1 MKVFAMGKKLF
12 CLLLVCA
19 VLPAFAADPA
29 SLSRI
34 SVDQLEHLLSSAK
47 SRSDGDEAR
56 QLSGLELTERL
67 STARYEQLKA
77 LLPGEK
83 SQRALLALADLS
95 AFLAPPASEIPA
107 TATPDLATQQRML
120 ARTVG
125 YLAKTLPLLP
135 NLFAT
140 RNTSRFESQPSSA
153 NLAGY
158 SPVRAVDQS
167 TATVFYRDGQEFE
180 DAGVS
185 ARGKRQSPDKGLTTW
200 GEFGPILGIVVMD
213 AARSHLEWSHWELGS
228 SGALAVF
235 RYSVPKEKS
244 HYDVRFCCV
253 IQQHGFEFS
262 VLKQLAGYH
271 GEIAVDPA
279 SGTIMRL
286 SLVADLAP
294 GNPIEQASILVEYGP
309 QDVGGETFI
318 CPVRGIA
325 LAKGPDLKTL
335 NDAMAQRHEAGMEH
349 LQASLEK
356 ASLQALERAPE
367 QTLLNDVVFREYH
380 LYAVKAR
387 ILTEKEAKEAIENPA
402 PAAAPAPGTP
412 SFANAK
418 PSEEVEAPKA
428 PPRQLASEEFASNAP
443 PPPVAG
449 PPSSIP
455 EIYVT
460 PAYSLPQ
467 EPTISLSSAPQGTP
481 TFRINA
487 RSVDVPLVA
496 LDKKGHPI
504 ANLNPDDLE
513 VFDNGVKVDV
523 RSFIRPNAA
532 AAEQPGPAAQPAAQ
546 SQPKFSNRAAKPAAQ
561 DTLILLIDDTLSM
574 NDLSNAREQIEEFLK
589 KLKDNDRAA
598 IYVMLRGG
606 FKILQVP
613 STDHELIAT
622 KLAKWT
628 PSADSLSLGQEMEAR
643 NRQQMDYVHNTD
655 DLLAVNGNVIMDS
668 QITAQAQ
675 DPQLRE
681 LGDRPGADA
690 LSTLM
695 LVAHYLGNI
704 PGHKNLVWIASDN
717 VLADWNYSAMNIQK
731 GDRNIEPAALRVQEA
746 MNDAHVSVYPLDASR
761 LEGGMISASEG
772 NMNVQLNPAATANQT
787 PGGGGYA
794 SGAGSPGSGNP
805 DPALNSGPDIS
816 TSYRDLRPGRM
827 TAMMQA
833 DMLSIQGVYRE
844 IADATGGQAFRRAS
858 DIVKELN
865 GVADSG
871 RATYELSF
879 SPAAAA
885 DNKYHVITVKMVGQ
899 QKKTK
904 LRYRT
909 GFFYRQEPSTIKDR
923 FKDAALQAQDASD
936 IGVTAG
942 VVPGSKGHTVKL
954 SIAATDL
961 EMAQKEDLWTD
972 KVDVFLV
979 QRGVSGMK
987 AQITGQTMNLRLQ
1000 PGSYQKYLKEGIP
1013 FDQVVEPG
1021 SGVGSVRI
1029 VVLDENSGRMGS
1041 VTIPVSALGKPS

>member
-1 MKVFAMGKKLF
+1 MGKKLF
-12 CLLLVCA
+12 CLLVISLS
-19 VLPAFAADPA
+19 LPAFAADPA
-29 SLSRI
+29 PLSRV
-34 SVDQLEHLLSSAK
+34 SVEQLEHLLSNAK
-47 SRSDGDEAR
+47 ARSDGEEAR
-56 QLSGLELTERL
+56 QLSTLQLTERL
-67 STARYEQLKA
+67 NPARYEQLKA

-95 AFLAPPASEIPA
+95 AFLEPPASDIPA
-107 TATPDLATQQRML
+107 TATPDLASQRRML
-120 ARTVG
+120 GRTVN

-140 RNTSRFESQPSSA
+140 RSTRRFESQPSSA

-167 TATVFYRDGQEFE
+167 TVTVFYRDGQEFE
-180 DAGVS
+180 DAGPPVH
-185 ARGKRQSPDKGLTTW
+185 GKRQSPDKGLTTW

-213 AARSHLEWSHWELGS
+213 AARNHLEWSHWELGS

-235 RYSVPKEKS
+235 RYSVPREKS

-253 IQQHGFEFS
+253 LQQHGFELS

-271 GEIAVDPA
+271 GEIAIDPA
-279 SGTIMRL
+279 NGTVMRL
-286 SLVADLAP
+286 SLVADLPP

-335 NDAMAQRHEAGMEH
+335 NEAMAQRHEAGIEH

-356 ASLQALERAPE
+356 ASLQAIEHSPE
-367 QTLLNDVVFREYH
+367 QTLLNDVVFRDYH
-380 LYAVKAR
+380 LYTAKSR
-387 ILTEKEAKEAIENPA
+387 ILTDKEAREAIEKPA
-402 PAAAPAPGTP
+402 PAAAPAPGAP

-428 PPRQLASEEFASNAP
+428 PPTQFPTTEIASNAP

-449 PPSSIP
+449 PASALP
-455 EIYVT
+455 EIFVT
-460 PAYSLPQ
+460 PANSLPQ
-467 EPTISLSSAPQGTP
+467 EPTISLASAPAGTP

-504 ANLNPDDLE
+504 TNLNPADLE

-523 RSFIRPNAA
+523 RSFLRPNAA
-532 AAEQPGPAAQPAAQ
+532 AAEQSGPAAQSTATQNQPA
-546 SQPKFSNRAAKPAAQ
+546 FSNRAPKPGAQ
-561 DTLILLIDDTLSM
+561 DTLVLLIDDTLSFG
-574 NDLSNAREQIEEFLK
+574 DLSNVREQIEEFLK

-622 KLAKWT
+622 TLAKWT
-628 PSADSLSLGQEMEAR
+628 PSADSISLGQEMEAR

-655 DLLAVNGNVIMDS
+655 DLLAVNGNVIMDA
-668 QITAQAQ
+668 QPETQAQ
-675 DPQLRE
+675 DPKLRE
-681 LGDRPGADA
+681 LGDRPGSDA

-695 LVAHYLGNI
+695 LVAHYLGNV

-731 GDRNIEPAALRVQEA
+731 GDRNIQPAALRVQEA

-761 LEGGMISASEG
+761 LEGGMISASEA
-772 NMNVQLNPAATANQT
+772 NMNVQLNPTATANQIGVN
-787 PGGGGYA
+787 PAGGQTGCGVA
-794 SGAGSPGSGNP
+794 SGIGNDPGMN
-805 DPALNSGPDIS
+805 AGPDI
-816 TSYRDLRPGRM
+816 TTCNTDMRPGRM
-827 TAMMQA
+827 RAQMQQ

-858 DIVKELN
+858 DIVMELN
-865 GVADSG
+865 HVADDG

-879 SPAAAA
+879 TPAAGA
-885 DNKYHVITVKMVGQ
+885 DNKYHVITIKLAGQ
-899 QKKTK
+899 NKKTK

-923 FKDAALQAQDASD
+923 FKDAALQAHDASD
-936 IGVTAG
+936 IGVTAN
-942 VVPGSKGHTVKL
+942 VVPGSKGHTIKL
-954 SIAATDL
+954 GIAASDL

-979 QRGVSGMK
+979 QRQVAGMK
-987 AQITGQTMNLRLQ
+987 AQITGQTMNLRLL

-1013 FDQVVEPG
+1013 FDQAVELGP
-1021 SGVGSVRI
+1021 GVGSVRI

-1041 VTIPVSALGKPS
+1041 VTIPVSALAKPS

>member
-1 MKVFAMGKKLF
+1 VKVFAMRKKLF
-12 CLLLVCA
+12 CLLLVCLA
-19 VLPAFAADPA
+19 WPMFAADPA

-34 SVDQLEHLLSSAK
+34 SVEQLEHLLSSAK
-47 SRSDGDEAR
+47 ARNDGDEAR

-77 LLPGEK
+77 LLPGER

-107 TATPDLATQQRML
+107 TATPDLASQQRML

-125 YLAKTLPLLP
+125 YLGKTLPLLP
-135 NLFAT
+135 DLFAT
-140 RNTSRFESQPSSA
+140 RYTQRFESRPSAFEVAGDEPVQEVDRSA
-153 NLAGY
+153 
-158 SPVRAVDQS
+158 V
-167 TATVFYRDGQEFE
+167 TVFYRNGQEFL
-180 DAGVS
+180 DAGP
-185 ARGKRQSPDKGLTTW
+185 AKAGKKQSPDKGLTTW

-213 AARSHLEWSHWELGS
+213 AARSHLAWSHWELGS
-228 SGALAVF
+228 SGPQAVF
-235 RYSVPKEKS
+235 RYSVPSQKS

-253 IQQHGFEFS
+253 IQQHGFELS
-262 VLKQLAGYH
+262 VLSERAGYH
-271 GEIAVDPA
+271 GEIAIDPDT
-279 SGTIMRL
+279 GTILRI
-286 SLVADLAP
+286 SLIADLDS
-294 GNPIEQASILVEYGP
+294 GSPIAGASTLVEYGP
-309 QDVGGETFI
+309 AEIGGKPFI

-325 LAKGPDLKTL
+325 VARAPDMKTL
-335 NDAMAQRHEAGMEH
+335 NAALAQRAQTGIDK
-349 LQASLEK
+349 LEPSIQR
-356 ASLQALERAPE
+356 ASLQALVHGPE
-367 QTLLNDVVFREYH
+367 QTLLNDVIFRDYH
-380 LYAVKAR
+380 LYRVESR
-387 ILTEKEAKEAIENPA
+387 ILSDKEAKEALNNPA
-402 PAAAPAPGTP
+402 PAAPAAQGP

-418 PSEEVEAPKA
+418 PAEEVESPKA
-428 PPRQLASEEFASNAP
+428 PAPGQPAGEELASNVP
-443 PPPVAG
+443 PTPSAG

-460 PAYSLPQ
+460 PTYSLPQ

-523 RSFIRPNAA
+523 RSFVRPGGTAEAA
-532 AAEQPGPAAQPAAQ
+532 FTAPSPGAQGKPEYSNHA
-546 SQPKFSNRAAKPAAQ
+546 PKPIAQ
-561 DTLILLIDDTLSM
+561 DTLILLIDDTLSFS
-574 NDLSNAREQIEEFLK
+574 DLSNVREQIEEFLK

-613 STDHELIAT
+613 STNHDLIAT
-622 KLAKWT
+622 TLAKWT
-628 PSADSLSLGQEMEAR
+628 PSADSISLGQEMEAR

-704 PGHKNLVWIASDN
+704 PGHKNLVWVASDN

-731 GDRNIEPAALRVQEA
+731 GDRNIQPAALRVQEA

-772 NMNVQLNPAATANQT
+772 NMNVQLNPAATANQM

-794 SGAGSPGSGNP
+794 RGAGSPASGNP
-805 DPALNSGPDIS
+805 DPALNAGPDIN

-827 TAMMQA
+827 NAMMQA

-858 DIVKELN
+858 DIVTELN
-865 GVADSG
+865 HVADSG

-879 SPAAAA
+879 TPAAGA
-885 DNKYHVITVKMVGQ
+885 DNKYHVITVKLAGKD
-899 QKKTK
+899 KKTK

-923 FKDAALQAQDASD
+923 FQEAALQAHDASD
-936 IGVTAG
+936 IGVTAD
-942 VVPGSKGHTVKL
+942 VVPGSKGHTIKL
-954 SIAATDL
+954 GIAATDL

-979 QRGVSGMK
+979 QREASNMK
-987 AQITGQTMNLRLQ
+987 AQITGQTMNLRLL

-1013 FDQVVEPG
+1013 FDQVVELG
-1021 SGVGSVRI
+1021 RGVGSVRI

-1041 VTIPVSALGKPS
+1041 VTIPVSALEKAS